1 MLPCCSSSGDSSRRI
16 AERGGRFLAWEE
28 RRRCLI
34 GDFDG
39 RDPVDAF
46 RASSLLMEVSG
57 GEADLERD
65 GNICTSDAILR
76 GSADGSGLRQS
87 RATAVRDSGKKVG
100 DCKNSMTGC
109 KCRQRGFF
117 VARTL
122 EAAIATRREQLE
134 AAAAEISVA
143 AGK

>member
-1 MLPCCSSSGDSSRRI
+1 M
-16 AERGGRFLAWEE
+16 GGEAAILT
-28 RRRCLI
+28 

-76 GSADGSGLRQS
+76 GSADGSDQGFANPEQLPSETAEKKLRNAKTPW
-87 RATAVRDSGKKVG
+87 R
-100 DCKNSMTGC
+100 
-109 KCRQRGFF
+109 
-117 VARTL
+117 
-122 EAAIATRREQLE
+122 IATVGRE
-134 AAAAEISVA
+134 IFS
-143 AGK
+143 